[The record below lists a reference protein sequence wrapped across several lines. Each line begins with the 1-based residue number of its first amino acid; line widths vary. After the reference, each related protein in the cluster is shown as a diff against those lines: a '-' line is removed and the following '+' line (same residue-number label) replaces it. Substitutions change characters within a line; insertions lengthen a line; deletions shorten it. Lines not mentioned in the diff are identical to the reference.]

1 MLPMDVSG
9 RSLQDAVKGS
19 RPVDFEIEGVHKST
33 IYDGSLLEAGMRFAG
48 PAVIELSWTTVV
60 VHPQDRI
67 EVDQYAN
74 VHLIKD

>member
-1 MLPMDVSG
+1 
-9 RSLQDAVKGS
+9 
-19 RPVDFEIEGVHKST
+19 
-33 IYDGSLLEAGMRFAG
+33 MRFAG